1 MSFIE
6 GEDRTQASLLPP
18 SIDDYIASDALVRV
32 VDVFVDS
39 LHLGELGFERAQCAA
54 TGRPGFHP
62 GDMLRLY
69 IWGYLNQVRSSRML
83 ERACARD
90 LEVLWLMRRLA
101 PDYRTIASF
110 RHDNPEAIV
119 RASGAFVQFCRE
131 QGLIGGRIVALD
143 GTKMRAVASP
153 KNIAGAERLAR
164 DLAHT
169 EREIAYYLNRLDVID
184 AQVAQGFDD
193 QPAHRDAFDRAIA
206 SLQRRK
212 ERLAKRQSEL
222 AKRDEKVIV
231 FGEPE
236 AKPMGYAH
244 APKLPSYNL
253 QSVVD
258 VASGLIVHNDVF
270 NDANDSHLLHPVS
283 SAAKR
288 VLEVDELHVLTD
300 GGYSNAEEVAR
311 CEAEAITVSAP
322 IKRGA
327 MNTEHFRPTQFVYDE
342 DSDTIRCPAGHT
354 LRPSGKHTRNRA
366 IRYRTSACKTCSLKS
381 RCTPG
386 AQRTIHRLFD
396 QGALDRMEARIYAD
410 PSLMR
415 IRRCTVE
422 HPFGTIKRMSGG
434 GRFLTR
440 GLRRVKAE
448 AALSV
453 LAFNIIRAANT
464 IGTGALIR
472 AG

>member
-6 GEDRTQASLLPP
+6 GTDRGQVDLLPACV
-18 SIDDYIASDALVRV
+18 DDYVAPDALVRV
-32 VDVFVDS
+32 VDAFVAS
-39 LHLGELGFERAQCAA
+39 LNLTELGFSRTAAAA

-62 GDMLRLY
+62 ADMLRLY
-69 IWGYLNQVRSSRML
+69 VWGYLNQVRSSRHL
-83 ERACARD
+83 ERACVRD
-90 LEVLWLMRRLA
+90 LEALWLLRRLA
-101 PDYRTIASF
+101 PDYRTIAAF

-119 RASGAFVQFCRE
+119 GASAAFIQFCRE
-131 QGLIGGRIVALD
+131 SGLISGRQVALD
-143 GTKMRAVASP
+143 GTKMQAVASK

-169 EREIAYYLNRLDVID
+169 EREIAYYLERLDIID
-184 AQVAQGFDD
+184 KQVALGDSD
-193 QPAHRDAFDRAIA
+193 QPAHRRAFGDALA
-206 SLQRRK
+206 SLRR
-212 ERLAKRQSEL
+212 RTDQLGRRQQEL
-222 AKRDEKVIV
+222 EERDEKVLV

-236 AKPMGYAH
+236 ARLMGYGR
-244 APKLPSYNL
+244 APKFPAYNL

-258 VASGLIVHNDVF
+258 VDSGLIIHHNVV
-270 NDANDSHLLHPVS
+270 NEANDSQLLHPM
-283 SAAKR
+283 ALATMQ
-288 VLEVDELHVLTD
+288 VLEVDELSVLAD
-300 GGYSNAEEVAR
+300 GGYSNAQAIAECERDNIEVA
-311 CEAEAITVSAP
+311 AP

-327 MNTEHFRPTQFVYDE
+327 MNTEHFRPVQFVYDE
-342 DSDTIRCPAGHT
+342 PSDTIRCPAGET

-366 IRYRTSACKTCSLKS
+366 IRYRTSACKTCRLRE

-396 QGALDRMEARIYAD
+396 QGALDRTEARIYAD
-410 PSLMR
+410 PSLMVT
-415 IRRCTVE
+415 RRCTVE

-453 LAFNIIRAANT
+453 LAYNILHAANAF
-464 IGTGALIR
+464 GTDKLVR

>member
-6 GEDRTQASLLPP
+6 GPDRAEVSLLPP
-18 SIDDYIASDALVRV
+18 SIEDYIAPEALVRV

-39 LHLGELGFERAQCAA
+39 LDLRELGFKRTLAAA
-54 TGRPGFHP
+54 TGRPGFRP
-62 GDMLRLY
+62 SDMLRLY

-83 ERACARD
+83 ERACTRD
-90 LEVLWLMRRLA
+90 LEALWLMRRLA
-101 PDYRTIASF
+101 PDYRTIAAF

-119 RASGAFVQFCRE
+119 RTSAAFVQFCRE
-131 QGLIGGRIVALD
+131 QGLIGGRMVALD
-143 GTKMRAVASP
+143 GTKIRAVASP

-164 DLAHT
+164 DIAHA
-169 EREIAYYLNRLDVID
+169 EREIAYYLDRLDAMD
-184 AQVAQGFDD
+184 EQVAQGIDD
-193 QPAHRDAFDRAIA
+193 QPTHRDAFGEAIA

-212 ERLAKRQSEL
+212 DRLAKRQVEL
-222 AKRDEKVIV
+222 AKREETVLV

-244 APKLPSYNL
+244 APKVPAYNL

-258 VASGLIVHNDVF
+258 VESGLIVHHDVC
-270 NDANDSHLLHPVS
+270 NDANDSHLLHPMSV
-283 SAAKR
+283 AAKA
-288 VLEVDELHVLTD
+288 VLEADELHVLTD
-300 GGYSNAEEVAR
+300 GGYSNAVEVAR
-311 CEAEAITVSAP
+311 CEGEAIIVSAP
-322 IKRGA
+322 VKRGA
-327 MNTEHFRPTQFVYDE
+327 MNSEHFRPTQFVYDE
-342 DSDTIRCPAGHT
+342 ETDTIRCPAGHD

-366 IRYRTSACKTCSLKS
+366 IRYRTPACKACILKP

-386 AQRTIHRLFD
+386 AQRTIHRLID
-396 QGALDRMEARIYAD
+396 QGALDRMERRIYAD
-410 PSLMR
+410 PGLMR

-440 GLRRVKAE
+440 GLRKVKAE

-453 LAFNIIRAANT
+453 LAFNILHAANAF
-464 IGTGALIR
+464 GMGKLTGA
-472 AG
+472 G

>member
-6 GEDRTQASLLPP
+6 GVDRGQVSLLPACV
-18 SIDDYIASDALVRV
+18 DDYVASNSLVRV
-32 VDVFVDS
+32 VDAFVAS
-39 LHLGELGFERAQCAA
+39 LDLGELGFERTVAA
-54 TGRPGFHP
+54 PTGRPGFRP
-62 GDMLRLY
+62 SDMLRLY
-69 IWGYLNQVRSSRML
+69 IWGYLNQVRSSRHL
-83 ERACARD
+83 ERACMRD
-90 LEVLWLMRRLA
+90 LEALWLMRRLN
-101 PDYRTIASF
+101 PDYRTIAAF

-119 RASGAFVQFCRE
+119 AASAAFIQFCRDK
-131 QGLIGGRIVALD
+131 GLVGGRTVALD

-169 EREIAYYLNRLDVID
+169 QREIAYYLDRLDVID
-184 AQVAQGFDD
+184 EQVAQGFDD
-193 QPAHRDAFDRAIA
+193 QPAHREAFADAIA
-206 SLQRRK
+206 TLKRRND
-212 ERLAKRQSEL
+212 RLARRQVELEKRE
-222 AKRDEKVIV
+222 EKVLV
-231 FGEPE
+231 FGEPD

-258 VASGLIVHNDVF
+258 VESGIIVHHDVF
-270 NDANDSHLLHPVS
+270 NDANDSHLLHPMSVG
-283 SAAKR
+283 AKE
-288 VLEVDELHVLTD
+288 VLEADHLHVLTD

-311 CEAEAITVSAP
+311 CEREEITVSAP

-327 MNTEHFRPTQFVYDE
+327 MNSEHFRPTQFVYDE
-342 DSDTIRCPAGHT
+342 TTDTIRCPAGQT
-354 LRPSGKHTRNRA
+354 MRPSGRHNRGRA
-366 IRYRTSACKTCSLKS
+366 MRYRTPACSTCKLKP

-386 AQRTIHRLFD
+386 AQRAIHRLID

-440 GLRRVKAE
+440 GLRKVKAE

-453 LAFNIIRAANT
+453 LAFNIIRVANN
-464 IGTGALIR
+464 IGTEALT
-472 AG
+472 AAA